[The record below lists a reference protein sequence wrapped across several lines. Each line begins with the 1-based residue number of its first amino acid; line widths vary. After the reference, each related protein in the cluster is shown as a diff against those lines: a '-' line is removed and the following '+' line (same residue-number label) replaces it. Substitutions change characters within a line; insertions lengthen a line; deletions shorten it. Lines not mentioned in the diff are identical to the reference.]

1 MLSVNCLKVSLLTDT
16 VQALFKLQLWFC
28 DFMGIGK
35 ERTIMKGVW
44 EDESRSEKGEG
55 VSN

>member
-1 MLSVNCLKVSLLTDT
+1 MSLLTDT